1 MSQSPDVQAR
11 RPGADLEE
19 HLSLLRRRWLLLVG
33 CVVFGGTAGLAL
45 MRLTPPAYTATTQV
59 HVMPVGPQE
68 PGNQVTPR
76 QREALNLDTEAQV
89 AQSAVVAARAART
102 LRIDAPEPVEVSV
115 PPNSAILWI
124 SVTAADPA
132 VSAAQSHAYADA
144 YLAHRR
150 ESALA
155 ALAEQQKVVLAKL
168 KQVNASLDT
177 AIRGLGGL
185 PKGSPER
192 TIALQRQSVLSRQAA
207 GLALKYD
214 ALRTIAVT
222 PGTIISRA
230 TPPNASSSPSL
241 PLHLG
246 TGLMAGLL
254 AGSAAAYTRDRLDTR
269 LRAAADVERLT
280 GLPVLSDLS
289 GPRGKGELHDLA
301 CAVVAACPGKRL
313 LVKALPADLYTS
325 SLAEPL
331 AISAPL
337 TVLDGSDVRDL
348 ARAEAALLLVGLGR
362 VTAEQVAAAA
372 RQLGRQDVPIIGVV
386 TATDALPSFV
396 PRLEPRPH
404 TPLGKLVATGEFG
417 VSVSAETTPMQSLH
431 QPPPGR
437 PT

>member
-76 QREALNLDTEAQV
+76 QREPLNLDTEAQV
-89 AQSAVVAARAART
+89 AQSAVVAARAAKS
-102 LRIDAPEPVEVSV
+102 LGIDAAEPVEVSV
-115 PPNSAILWI
+115 PPNSAVLLI
-124 SVTAADPA
+124 SVTAADPD
-132 VSAAQSHAYADA
+132 VSAAQAHAYAEA

-155 ALAEQQKVVLAKL
+155 ALAEQQQAVLAKL

-177 AIRGLGGL
+177 AIRGLGRL
-185 PKGSPER
+185 AKGSPER
-192 TIALQRQSVLSRQAA
+192 EIALQRRGVLNRQAA
-207 GLALKYD
+207 NLALKYD
-214 ALRTIAVT
+214 ALRTVAVT
-222 PGTIISRA
+222 PGAIIGRA
-230 TPPNASSSPSL
+230 APPTAPSSPSL
-241 PLHLG
+241 PLYLG

-254 AGSAAAYTRDRLDTR
+254 AGSAAAYARDRLDTR
-269 LRAAADVERLT
+269 LRTAADVERLT
-280 GLPVLSDLS
+280 GLPVLGDLS
-289 GPRGKGELHDLA
+289 PPRDPDVLHELA

-313 LVKALPADLYTS
+313 LVKTLPADLRAAS
-325 SLAEPL
+325 PAEPL
-331 AISAPL
+331 EVGTPL
-337 TVLDGSDVRDL
+337 SVLDGSDVRDL
-348 ARAEAALLLVGLGR
+348 ARADAALLVVGLGR
-362 VTAEQVAAAA
+362 VTAERVAAAV
-372 RQLGRQDVPIIGVV
+372 RRLGRHDVPIIGVV
-386 TATDALPSFV
+386 TAADAPPSFV
-396 PRLEPRPH
+396 PLPEPRPH

-417 VSVSAETTPMQSLH
+417 VSMSAETTPMQALH
-431 QPPPGR
+431 QSPPGR